1 MQINS
6 SDLGLAARVAGLTK
20 KYGAGSGTVTAL
32 DDVSVGIRT
41 GEFTAVIGA
50 SGSGKSTLMH
60 VMAGLDTPTS
70 GRVWLGETELTSL
83 GDRELTRVRR
93 RSAGFVFQSFN
104 LVPVLDVR
112 SNILLP
118 FELDG
123 RRPGKDELAW
133 IDHLIGTLGLSARTA
148 HRPYELSGGQQQR
161 VAIARALAT
170 RPAVIFADEPTGNL
184 DSRTGR
190 EVLAL
195 LAEASSMH
203 GQSIAMVTHDPVA
216 ASFANRI
223 LVLADGRVVD
233 DLGGA
238 SAEGVSRI
246 MLGVESA
253 GADA

>member
-20 KYGAGSGTVTAL
+20 TYGAGSSTVTAL
-32 DDVSVGIRT
+32 DDVSVGIRR

-60 VMAGLDTPTS
+60 VMAGLDSPTG
-70 GRVWLGETELTSL
+70 GRVWLGDQELTAL
-83 GDRELTRVRR
+83 GDRELTRARR

-123 RRPGKDELAW
+123 RRPSKDELAW
-133 IDHLIGTLGLSARTA
+133 IDHLIEALGLSARTA

-161 VAIARALAT
+161 VAIARALGT
-170 RPAVIFADEPTGNL
+170 RPEVIFADEPTGNL

-195 LAEASSMH
+195 LAQASDSY
-203 GQSIAMVTHDPVA
+203 GQSVAMVTHDPVA
-216 ASFANRI
+216 AGHADRI
-223 LVLADGRVVD
+223 IMLADGRIVHD
-233 DLGGA
+233 GGRLPA
-238 SAEGVSRI
+238 ADVAEL
-246 MLGVESA
+246 MLAAEPVR
-253 GADA
+253 